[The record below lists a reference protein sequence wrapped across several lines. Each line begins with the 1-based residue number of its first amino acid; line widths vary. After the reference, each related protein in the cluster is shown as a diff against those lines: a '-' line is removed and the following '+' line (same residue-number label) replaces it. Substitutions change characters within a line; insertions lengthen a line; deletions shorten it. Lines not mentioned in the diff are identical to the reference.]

1 MGRLKAL
8 LNLLVLAVAAII
20 VWQEYQ
26 QRSARGAA
34 PADGPAAGD
43 DPLAGAISAVKQGAA
58 QVVTAAAE
66 LVRPAAETLTGVV
79 SEGET
84 TGSEGV
90 ETAVPSVAEANE
102 ASVPEGAVRGDG
114 STACPEAFPIKG
126 NATSRIYHQPGT
138 ASYERTVPE
147 LCFASEEAAETAGFR
162 APRN

>member
-8 LNLLVLAVAAII
+8 LNLLVLAVAAVI
-20 VWQEYQ
+20 VWLEYQ
-26 QRSARGAA
+26 RRSGERAPGAGSP
-34 PADGPAAGD
+34 PAD
-43 DPLAGAISAVKQGAA
+43 DPLAGPIAAVKQGAA

-66 LVRPAAETLTGVV
+66 LVRPAAETLAGVV
-79 SEGET
+79 SDRET
-84 TGSEGV
+84 AGSEGADSAAPSAA
-90 ETAVPSVAEANE
+90 ETNE

-114 STACPEAFPIKG
+114 STVCPEAFPIKG

-147 LCFASEEAAETAGFR
+147 LCFASEAAAETAGYR